1 MHLGGTR
8 RSFLELFKEEPRR
21 DEERM
26 EKMKKKIVA
35 IILAAMMAVGM
46 AGCSTADTV
55 NANLSKDANEFNVY
69 RRITVTN
76 ARTDTIMLQAEGY
89 MALGNNSSNELV
101 VTIKT
106 GEEQYCKDYIYLNDW
121 TCYVMEQTEP
131 KGTDKYH
138 YELVFYPERLI
149 PEIEIK

>member
-1 MHLGGTR
+1 
-8 RSFLELFKEEPRR
+8 
-21 DEERM
+21 
-26 EKMKKKIVA
+26 MKKKILAFGVA
-35 IILAAMMAVGM
+35 LSVMLGM
-46 AGCSTADTV
+46 AGCSTAHTV
-55 NANLSKDANEFNVY
+55 NHNLSKDANEFNIY

-76 ARTDTIMLQAEGY
+76 ARTDTVMLQAEGY

-106 GEEQYCKDYIYLNDW
+106 GDDQYYKDYIYLNDW

-131 KGTDKYH
+131 KGIDKYH

-149 PEIEIK
+149 PDIEIK

>member
-1 MHLGGTR
+1 
-8 RSFLELFKEEPRR
+8 
-21 DEERM
+21 
-26 EKMKKKIVA
+26 MKKKIVA
-35 IILAAMMAVGM
+35 FFMAACVASGV
-46 AGCSTADTV
+46 AGCSTASTV
-55 NANLSKDANEFNVY
+55 NHNLSKDANEFNVY

-76 ARTDTIMLQAEGY
+76 ARTDTIMLQVEGY
-89 MALGNNSSNELV
+89 MALSNNSSNELV

-106 GEEQYCKDYIYLNDW
+106 GADQYYKDYIYLNDW

-149 PEIEIK
+149 PDVEIK